1 MLVKR
6 RIPHTAIQVTAF
18 FVGIGLTCLVVI
30 ITLCIGIIIQD
41 KQTQG
46 LIYPGIRLD
55 NQPISGKSVA
65 ELSSHYATLNKS
77 LSTTTIELWH
87 EEEFVATFSG
97 AMLRIRSNGQDLV
110 DQARAI
116 GRDGTWSARTLQK
129 AQQLLKL
136 KQYTFKS
143 VIEIDERP
151 LLITL
156 AELAA
161 KNDIASRDALFE
173 MADGK
178 VTAFAP
184 EKSGIKINKGLVL
197 NQVQVHL
204 SSLAVSPGTRASEPK
219 RILVQSDIVK
229 PKITL
234 EQSNTQGIKE
244 VIGEGKSDYTHSIPG
259 RIHNLLLASD
269 RLHGVLIPQGATF
282 SYVDTVGEISA
293 RTGYQP
299 AYVIVNGRTEL
310 GDGGGVCQT
319 STTLFRAAL
328 NSGLKISEWHAHA
341 YRVGYYENDSKP
353 GRDATIYAP
362 SVDLKFVNDTPSAI
376 LIEVEK
382 DVEKK
387 LLTYRFWGTK
397 DNRIVSISD
406 VSTSGA
412 IGAPAP
418 RYQDDPTLK
427 KGVVRQVDWAAS
439 GLTAWF
445 DYEVTKGAKVIQKKT
460 FTSYYRPWQAVY
472 LVGTRE

>member
-1 MLVKR
+1 L
-6 RIPHTAIQVTAF
+6 HTSKQI
-18 FVGIGLTCLVVI
+18 VI
-30 ITLCIGIIIQD
+30 
-41 KQTQG
+41 
-46 LIYPGIRLD
+46 
-55 NQPISGKSVA
+55 
-65 ELSSHYATLNKS
+65 
-77 LSTTTIELWH
+77 
-87 EEEFVATFSG
+87 
-97 AMLRIRSNGQDLV
+97 
-110 DQARAI
+110 
-116 GRDGTWSARTLQK
+116 
-129 AQQLLKL
+129 
-136 KQYTFKS
+136 
-143 VIEIDERP
+143 
-151 LLITL
+151 
-156 AELAA
+156 
-161 KNDIASRDALFE
+161 
-173 MADGK
+173 
-178 VTAFAP
+178 
-184 EKSGIKINKGLVL
+184 
-197 NQVQVHL
+197 
-204 SSLAVSPGTRASEPK
+204 
-219 RILVQSDIVK
+219 QSDIVK

-328 NSGLKISEWHAHA
+328 NSGLKITEWHAHA

-382 DVEKK
+382 DEENK

-397 DNRIVSISD
+397 DSRIVSISD

-412 IGAPAP
+412 ISAPAP

-445 DYEVTKGAKVIQKKT
+445 DYEVTKGTKVIQKKT
-460 FTSYYRPWQAVY
+460 FTSNYRPWQAVY
-472 LVGTRE
+472 LVGTKD

>member
-6 RIPHTAIQVTAF
+6 RIPHTAIQITAF

-30 ITLCIGIIIQD
+30 GALCIGIIIQD
-41 KQTQG
+41 RQSQG
-46 LIYPGIRLD
+46 LIYPGVKLD
-55 NQPISGKSVA
+55 NQLISGKSVVA
-65 ELSSHYATLNKS
+65 LSKHYAALNKS
-77 LSTTTIELWH
+77 LSAATMELWY
-87 EEEFVATFSG
+87 EEEPVATFSG
-97 AMLRIRSNGQDLV
+97 SMLHIRSNGQDLV
-110 DQARAI
+110 AQARAI
-116 GRDGTWSARTLQK
+116 GRDGTWTDRTLQK
-129 AQQLLKL
+129 VQQLLKL
-136 KQYTFKS
+136 KRYTFKS
-143 VIEIDERP
+143 VIEVDERP
-151 LLITL
+151 LLKTL
-156 AELAA
+156 SELATQ
-161 KNDIASRDALFE
+161 NDLAPRDALFE

-184 EKSGIKINKGLVL
+184 EKDGIKINQAMVL
-197 NQVQVHL
+197 NQVQAHL
-204 SSLAVSPGTRASEPK
+204 SSPGVLSGAKASEPK
-219 RILVQSDIVK
+219 RIIVQSDIVK
-229 PKITL
+229 PKVTL

-269 RLHGVLIPQGATF
+269 RLHGVLIPRGATF
-282 SYVDTVGEISA
+282 SYVDAVGEISA

-319 STTLFRAAL
+319 STTIFRAAI
-328 NSGLKISEWHAHA
+328 NSGLKITEWHAHA

-353 GRDATIYAP
+353 GRDATVYAP
-362 SVDLKFVNDTPSAI
+362 SVDLKFYNDTPSAI

-382 DVEKK
+382 DEEKK

-406 VSTSGA
+406 IKTSGA

-418 RYQDDPTLK
+418 RYQDDPTLR

-445 DYEVTKGAKVIQKKT
+445 DYEVTKDTKVIQKKT
-460 FTSYYRPWQAVY
+460 FTSNYRPWQAIY
-472 LVGTRE
+472 LVGTKE

>member
-1 MLVKR
+1 M
-6 RIPHTAIQVTAF
+6 
-18 FVGIGLTCLVVI
+18 
-30 ITLCIGIIIQD
+30 
-41 KQTQG
+41 
-46 LIYPGIRLD
+46 
-55 NQPISGKSVA
+55 
-65 ELSSHYATLNKS
+65 
-77 LSTTTIELWH
+77 TT
-87 EEEFVATFSG
+87 
-97 AMLRIRSNGQDLV
+97 
-110 DQARAI
+110 
-116 GRDGTWSARTLQK
+116 
-129 AQQLLKL
+129 
-136 KQYTFKS
+136 
-143 VIEIDERP
+143 
-151 LLITL
+151 
-156 AELAA
+156 
-161 KNDIASRDALFE
+161 
-173 MADGK
+173 
-178 VTAFAP
+178 FAP
-184 EKSGIKINKGLVL
+184 EKDGVKINKRLVL
-197 NQVQVHL
+197 KELQSHL
-204 SSLAVSPGTRASEPK
+204 AALSTHSELLHTSK
-219 RILVQSDIVK
+219 QIVIQSDIVK

-259 RIHNLLLASD
+259 RIYNLLLASD

-382 DVEKK
+382 DEEKK

-406 VSTSGA
+406 IKTSGA
-412 IGAPAP
+412 VGAPAP
-418 RYQDDPTLK
+418 RYQDDPTLR

-439 GLTAWF
+439 
-445 DYEVTKGAKVIQKKT
+445 
-460 FTSYYRPWQAVY
+460 
-472 LVGTRE
+472 